1 MTKSL
6 GELTEELILICEL
19 GRDQPNRFLTVP
31 DILNQYSELILYED
45 ELDNEVNMVHYT
57 TWKNALYM
65 FESSPNLRMYSYE
78 QSNDPVEGK
87 IVPPEWRE
95 IEENANWLE
104 QFLEPWQIEEMKSG
118 GTSYGCSF
126 SSGSNGV
133 EDDSAYWRLYGNDGQ
148 GCSLKITLQSDIQFY
163 RVRYR
168 DKDFNERTCEQKDED
183 EQVADQLKKLFKVG
197 KELVDGLP
205 DEYKSS
211 IGEQVALKLS
221 RAMYGYYHLIK
232 DIAYEK
238 EEEWRMIEVW
248 PKLDE
253 VKFDT
258 SSDFLVKRYIE
269 GPSLNKLLASNA
281 VITVGP
287 TVPNRRAARAYIKH
301 LATAKHDIDNTV
313 EIKISD
319 KHYRQKL
326 PSKSEIM

>member
-6 GELTEELILICEL
+6 DELTEELNLICEL

-57 TWKNALYM
+57 TWKNALHM

-87 IVPPEWRE
+87 IIPPEWQE
-95 IEENANWLE
+95 VEETANWLE
-104 QFLEPWQIEEMKSG
+104 HFLEPWQIEEMKLG
-118 GTSYGCSF
+118 GTTYGCSF
-126 SSGSNGV
+126 SSGANGV

-148 GCSLKITLQSDIQFY
+148 GCSLKIALQSDIQFY

-168 DKDFNERTCEQKDED
+168 DKGFRERTCKQKEED
-183 EQVADQLKKLFKVG
+183 EQVADYLKNLFKVG

-221 RAMYGYYHLIK
+221 KVMYGYYHLIK
-232 DIAYEK
+232 DIAYEN
-238 EEEWRMIEVW
+238 EEEWRMIKVW
-248 PKLDE
+248 SKPDE

-258 SSDFLVKRYIE
+258 SSDFLVKRYVE
-269 GPSLNKLLASNA
+269 GPSLDKLLGSNA
-281 VITVGP
+281 VITIGP
-287 TVPNRRAARAYIKH
+287 TVPNSRAARAYIKH
-301 LATAKHDIDNTV
+301 LATTKHDIDNAVT
-313 EIKISD
+313 IKNSD
-319 KHYRQKL
+319 EHYRQ
-326 PSKSEIM
+326 MM